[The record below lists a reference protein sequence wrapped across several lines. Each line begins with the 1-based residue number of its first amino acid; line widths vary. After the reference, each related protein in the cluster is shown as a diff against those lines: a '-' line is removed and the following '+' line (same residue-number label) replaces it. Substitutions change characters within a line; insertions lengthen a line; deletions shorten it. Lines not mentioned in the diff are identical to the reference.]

1 MAGLTEYYGRMK
13 GGLGTINPME
23 MTQLGEDWMVA
34 AATGAG
40 VGLMSAALGGLDKK
54 VFGISVPLDGIAAGI
69 LGIAGLQMRGT
80 TGQALKLASI
90 AAAGSAAGRTF
101 EKFFKAGFKVKGDFE
116 DLGAMGISGHSWHG
130 DPLLDDVGFGAGSQD
145 ALVEA
150 AKYL

>member
-1 MAGLTEYYGRMK
+1 MTSLTSYYGRAK
-13 GGLGTINPME
+13 GSFGNIHPAE
-23 MTQLGEDWMVA
+23 MAQLGEDWLIA
-34 AATGAG
+34 AAAGAG

-54 VFGISVPLDGIAAGI
+54 VFGITVPLDGIAAGI
-69 LGIAGLQMRGT
+69 IGVVGLQVRGP
-80 TGQALKLASI
+80 TGDALKLASI

-116 DLGAMGISGHSWHG
+116 ELGDSGFGGYLPES
-130 DPLLDDVGFGAGSQD
+130 VGFGATTQD